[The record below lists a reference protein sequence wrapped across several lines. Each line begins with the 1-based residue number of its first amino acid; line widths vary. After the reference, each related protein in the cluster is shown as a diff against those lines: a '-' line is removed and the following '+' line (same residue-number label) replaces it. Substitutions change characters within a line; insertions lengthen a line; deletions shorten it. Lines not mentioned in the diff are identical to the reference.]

1 VENLSHI
8 KRFGDYIRELRIE
21 KEITLKQMSECLG
34 ISLGLLSDIENHRRS
49 PFDKERLE
57 IFADKV
63 GLGEEGKNCLYDL
76 AGRDSRRIP
85 YDIEE
90 VIMYTPEGDL
100 ARLALRKTKSGELT
114 IEDWKRLIQKK
125 ENEKE

>member
-1 VENLSHI
+1 MENLTHI
-8 KRFGDYIRELRIE
+8 LRFGDYIRERRMSR
-21 KEITLKQMSECLG
+21 EITLKHMSEALG

-49 PFDKERLE
+49 PFDKEKLE
-57 IFADKV
+57 IFAAKV
-63 GLGEEGKNCLYDL
+63 GLTEDEKNYLYDL

-85 YDIEE
+85 YDIED

-114 IEDWKRLIQKK
+114 IEDWKRLIRNK
-125 ENEKE
+125 ESDK